1 MERLR
6 YFLNTELLE
15 LSKDQDPPVF
25 CRKFNNCF
33 ANDPCCFSA
42 SERLERRFAGSR
54 ESIEIGER
62 LTGQTALRT
71 AI

>member
-1 MERLR
+1 VEGLR
-6 YFLNTELLE
+6 YLFNAEVLE

-25 CRKFNNCF
+25 CREFNNCF

-42 SERLERRFAGSR
+42 SERLERRLAGSS

-62 LTGQTALRT
+62 LTGQPALPP